1 MPKAEELTIVIKDLK
16 LAMLLRELAEEEGTT
31 PDALVTSVLSSGIG
45 QALEAGKRAEKGKG
59 G

>member
-31 PDALVTSVLSSGIG
+31 LDALVTSVLSSGIG